1 MKKSLEFPECWQFPL
16 LPRERKYSPHLGIKA
31 RLRNLSAKF
40 GNQNR
45 AELPSSKDFSCMANF
60 GMENL
65 HSDGFHTEE
74 ASTNCDLK
82 QVSSNELPGRDSAA
96 TTKPVFFPFPFPP
109 YDIQEDFMRTLFQ
122 VLDNGEVGIFES
134 PTGTVGADKWQF
146 FRGLRLFEQGGL

>member
-1 MKKSLEFPECWQFPL
+1 M
-16 LPRERKYSPHLGIKA
+16 
-31 RLRNLSAKF
+31 SAKF

-45 AELPSSKDFSCMANF
+45 AELPASKDFSYIANF

-65 HSDGFHTEE
+65 HSDGFHTGE

-96 TTKPVFFPFPFPP
+96 TMKPVFFPFPFPP

-134 PTGTVGADKWQF
+134 PTGTVGGDKWQF
-146 FRGLRLFEQGGL
+146 FRGLRFFEQGGL